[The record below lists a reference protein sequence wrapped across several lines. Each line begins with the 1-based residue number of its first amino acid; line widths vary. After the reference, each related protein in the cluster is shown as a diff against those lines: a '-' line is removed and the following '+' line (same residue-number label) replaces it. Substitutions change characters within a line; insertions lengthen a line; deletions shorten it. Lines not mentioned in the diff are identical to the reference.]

1 MASKNTSHRDA
12 NPMASSQPPECP
24 PPYHSNT
31 SPRLSLETGE
41 VLLLVVGGRVTSY
54 PQGFFEGVLLLGSA
68 G

>member
-1 MASKNTSHRDA
+1 
-12 NPMASSQPPECP
+12 MASSRPPECP

-31 SPRLSLETGE
+31 SPRLFLETGE